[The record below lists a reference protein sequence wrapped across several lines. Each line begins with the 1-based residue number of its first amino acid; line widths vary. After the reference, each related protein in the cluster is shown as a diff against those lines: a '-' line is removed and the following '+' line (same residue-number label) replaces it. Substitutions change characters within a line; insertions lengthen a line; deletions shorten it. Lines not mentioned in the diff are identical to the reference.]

1 MIGYEKYP
9 MTPEHWRMKMKT
21 RLITSGIAIV
31 IALAIIILGS
41 YFNIVITIALSLVS
55 VILCGEYLSA
65 RKLNKDIKL
74 FFTCLFFALI
84 IPLMSYMKEPFDR
97 YRFIPIYLFLLVM
110 CIYSV
115 VFHRTMKTDDIMFA
129 LTGVSIITI
138 CLSLINVIVWT
149 DGGTGASAD
158 AKHTAFW
165 VIFCLA
171 VPWLADS
178 GAYFAGSY
186 FGKRKLCPAISPHKT
201 VEGAIGGI
209 LAGTLSALLI
219 GFIFKL
225 VYGQVTIYYGV
236 LVLVAFI
243 NSIIS
248 IFGDLTFSII
258 KRSCKIKDFGS
269 IMPGHGGLLDRF
281 DSVLFCIP
289 VVYIF
294 TQSFYFIM

>member
-1 MIGYEKYP
+1 
-9 MTPEHWRMKMKT
+9 MKT
-21 RLITSGIAIV
+21 RLISSGIAV
-31 IALAIIILGS
+31 ALALVIIILGS
-41 YFNIVITIALSLVS
+41 YFNIVVTIALSLVS

-65 RKLNKDIKL
+65 RKLNKNFAV

-84 IPLMSYMKEPFDR
+84 IPLTSYMKEPFDR
-97 YRFIPIYLFLLVM
+97 FRFIPMFLFVLLM

-115 VFHRTMKTDDIMFA
+115 VFHRKLPLEDVMFA
-129 LTGVSIITI
+129 LVGESIITV
-138 CLSLINVIVWT
+138 CLSLLNVIVWT
-149 DGGTGASAD
+149 DAGSGAPPEAR
-158 AKHTAFW
+158 HTAFW
-165 VIFCLA
+165 IIFTLA
-171 VPWLADS
+171 IPWLADS
-178 GAYFAGSY
+178 GAYFAGVY
-186 FGKRKLCPAISPHKT
+186 FGKRKLCPDISPHKT

-209 LAGTLSALLI
+209 LTGTISALLI

-243 NSIIS
+243 NSIVS
-248 IFGDLTFSII
+248 IFGDLIFSIV

-294 TQSFYFIM
+294 AQSFYFIM

>member
-1 MIGYEKYP
+1 
-9 MTPEHWRMKMKT
+9 MKT
-21 RLITSGIAIV
+21 RLITSGIGIV
-31 IALAIIILGS
+31 LALTIIILGS
-41 YFNIVITIALSLVS
+41 FFNIIITIALSLIS

-74 FFTCLFFALI
+74 FVTCLFFALI

-97 YRFIPIYLFLLVM
+97 YRFVPFYLFVLTM
-110 CIYSV
+110 CVFSV
-115 VFHRTMKTDDIMFA
+115 VFHRTFRMDDMMFTLA
-129 LTGVSIITI
+129 GVSLITVCI
-138 CLSLINVIVWT
+138 SLLNVIVWT
-149 DGGTGASAD
+149 DAGAASDTGS
-158 AKHTAFW
+158 KHTAFW
-165 VIFCLA
+165 IIFCLGI
-171 VPWLADS
+171 PWLADS

-186 FGKRKLCPAISPHKT
+186 FGKHKLCPNISPNKT

-209 LAGTLSALLI
+209 LTGTLSALLI
-219 GFIFKL
+219 GLIFKL
-225 VYGQVTIYYGV
+225 IYGDVTIYYGV

-248 IFGDLTFSII
+248 IFGDLTFSVI

-281 DSVLFCIP
+281 DSVLLCVP

-294 TQSFYFIM
+294 SQTFYFIM

>member
-1 MIGYEKYP
+1 
-9 MTPEHWRMKMKT
+9 MKT

-31 IALAIIILGS
+31 LALALIILGS
-41 YFNIVITIALSLVS
+41 YYNIIVTIALSIVS
-55 VILCGEYLSA
+55 VILVGEYLSA
-65 RKLNKDIKL
+65 RKLNKDFKL

-84 IPLMSYMKEPFDR
+84 IPLMSYMKEPYDR
-97 YRFIPIYLFLLVM
+97 FRFIPMYLFVLTM
-110 CIYSV
+110 CIFSI
-115 VFHRTMKTDDIMFA
+115 VFHKKLKTGDIMFA
-129 LTGVSIITI
+129 LVGVSLITI
-138 CLSLINVIVWT
+138 CLSVLNIIVWT
-149 DGGTGASAD
+149 DAGSGAAAGS
-158 AKHTAFW
+158 KHSAFW
-165 VIFCLA
+165 IVFCLA

-178 GAYFAGSY
+178 GAFFAGNY
-186 FGKRKLCPAISPHKT
+186 FGKRKLCPEISPNKT

-219 GFIFKL
+219 GLIFKL
-225 VYGQVTIYYGV
+225 IYGQVTIYYGI

-281 DSVLFCIP
+281 DSVLLCIP

-294 TQSFYFIM
+294 SQSFYFIM